1 MIRTLTA
8 PEDVLAVLHCLEQA
22 GYATYIVGGAVRDQL
37 AGKKPHDYD
46 LCTAARP
53 EQIHQACA
61 RWKTLDTGIKHGTV
75 SVLTEQRQLE
85 VTTFRTEGAY
95 TDFRRPDNVVF
106 VDRVEDDLA
115 RRDFTINAMAWN
127 PERGLCD
134 PFGGWRDLQQ
144 GQLRCVRE
152 PQKRMEEDALRILR
166 ALRFVSENGYTMEQR
181 TEAAVRSC
189 VGLLRHVSAERITG
203 ELLRILCGAYAGS
216 VLMTYSDVITTLLP
230 ELRPMVGFSQN
241 NPHHKYD
248 LWEHSVRAVEA
259 IRPEPTM
266 RLAMLFHDVGKYVCY
281 TQDENGIGHFYGHP
295 IRSVPLARMALCRL
309 RLDNAMYDDVTYLVR
324 HHDTPLGQTLA
335 TVRRKLAVHG
345 ERYCRALLA
354 VHKADCVG
362 QGTSQDNLTKL
373 LESERLLETVLEEE
387 GRLKRR
393 DLAVNGHDLMAL
405 GLRGAEIGEALAA
418 LLNYV
423 LDDPSRNTREQLY
436 EQLERL
442 RKQEDRA
449 EFTVSGMSW
458 KHCAQEVQA
467 ILEAVPFIRRASVDL
482 SSGRVEVVGRHI
494 SLGEIRQVL
503 ADAGYKVAI

>member
-1 MIRTLTA
+1 MTRTLTA
-8 PEDVLAVLHCLEQA
+8 PEDVLAVLRCLERA
-22 GYATYIVGGAVRDQL
+22 GYPTYIVGGAVRDQL
-37 AGKKPHDYD
+37 AGKQPHDYD

-53 EQIHQACA
+53 EQIHQVCA
-61 RWKTLDTGIKHGTV
+61 GWKTLDTGLKHGTI
-75 SVLTEQRQLE
+75 SVMTGQRQLE

-106 VDRVEDDLA
+106 VDDVEEDLA

-144 GQLRCVRE
+144 GLLRCVHQ
-152 PQKRMEEDALRILR
+152 PHKRMEEDALRILR
-166 ALRFVSENGYTMEQR
+166 ALRFVSENGYVMEQR
-181 TEAAVRSC
+181 TEAAVHDC
-189 VGLLRHVSAERITG
+189 AGLLCHISAERVTG
-203 ELLRILCGAYAGS
+203 ELLRILCGAYVGP
-216 VLMTYSDVITTLLP
+216 VLMEYSDIITALLP

-259 IRPEPTM
+259 VRPDPVL
-266 RLAMLFHDVGKYVCY
+266 RLTMLFHDVGKSVCY
-281 TQDENGIGHFYGHP
+281 TQDEKGIGHFYGHS
-295 IRSVPLARMALCRL
+295 IRSVPLTQAALCRL
-309 RLDNAMYDDVTYLVR
+309 RLDNAMYDDVVYLVR
-324 HHDTPLGQTLA
+324 HHDTPLGQTVT

-345 ERYCRALLA
+345 ERYFRALLA

-362 QGTSQDNLTKL
+362 QGTSKSNLSQL
-373 LESERLLETVLEEE
+373 LESEQLLETVLEEE

-393 DLAVNGHDLMAL
+393 DLAINGRDLMAR
-405 GLRGAEIGEALAA
+405 GLRGKQIGDALAA

-423 LDDPSRNTREQLY
+423 LDDPSRNTAEQLY
-436 EQLERL
+436 AQLQRWRAQTNRL
-442 RKQEDRA
+442 

-458 KHCAQEVQA
+458 KHCAEEVQG
-467 ILEAVPFIRRASVDL
+467 ILEQIPSARWVYVDL
-482 SSGRVEVVGRHI
+482 PSGRVEVTGKDL
-494 SLGEIRQVL
+494 SLDEIRQAL